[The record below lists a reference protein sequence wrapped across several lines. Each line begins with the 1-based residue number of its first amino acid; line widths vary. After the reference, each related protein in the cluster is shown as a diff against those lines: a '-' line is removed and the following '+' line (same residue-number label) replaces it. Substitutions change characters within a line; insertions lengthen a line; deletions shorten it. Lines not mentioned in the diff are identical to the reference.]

1 MASTPDS
8 QLKALKKRVRALE
21 RAVSAL
27 QEAAPAASV
36 PASSAPA
43 APSPAAPDP
52 ALQEAG
58 HANAEPASPGTA
70 HPTSTTGTAP
80 PTPASPEP
88 GPTSSPDF
96 APLRT
101 LRTEGHSGGAVRF
114 VGTLRTDQGPVEYQW
129 TRPGTELLA
138 MDWAEHA
145 ERITALGHP
154 LRLTILRHLLDGP
167 CTVAHLVDELDLG
180 STGVAYHHL
189 SALQHAGWVTSP
201 RRGSWALPPARIIP
215 LTAIIIATEA

>member
-27 QEAAPAASV
+27 QEAAPA
-36 PASSAPA
+36 
-43 APSPAAPDP
+43 P

-70 HPTSTTGTAP
+70 HPASTTGT
-80 PTPASPEP
+80 
-88 GPTSSPDF
+88 DF
-96 APLRT
+96 APLRE
-101 LRTEGHSGGAVRF
+101 LRAEGHTGGAVRF
-114 VGTLRTDQGPVEYQW
+114 VGTLRTEQGPVEHLW
-129 TRPGTELLA
+129 TRPGTKLLA

-145 ERITALGHP
+145 EQITALAHP
-154 LRLTILRHLLDGP
+154 LRLTILRRLVDGP
-167 CTVAHLVDELDLG
+167 CTVAQLVDELDLG

-189 SALQHAGWVTSP
+189 SALQHAGWVASP
-201 RRGSWALPPARIIP
+201 RRGSWTIPPARIIP